1 MNLGKRFIFIN
12 FKLLSN
18 IDELDDDD
26 DDVIVVVVVVVVILF
41 ELLVFGTAAAFNIVV
56 FEEEEEDNVPIGL
69 LIVEAVIIPRP
80 LRPLQVMLLPLLAE
94 DRVRFERG
102 SLLQQ

>member
-26 DDVIVVVVVVVVILF
+26 VIVVVVVIVILV
-41 ELLVFGTAAAFNIVV
+41 EQLLLLLLVLGTAAAFIIVV
-56 FEEEEEDNVPIGL
+56 FDDEEEDDNVPIGL
-69 LIVEAVIIPRP
+69 LMEVASIIPRP
-80 LRPLQVMLLPLLAE
+80 QVMLLPLLAE

-102 SLLQQ
+102 SLLLQ